1 MRTGTASPPTGGGF
15 SPSAPFVQPGAPKAR
30 RQPALLALGVALI
43 GVSAAGFVF
52 WNAKADH
59 KSPVLV
65 LARDVPYGQRL
76 VADDLKS
83 VQMSVPDGVKAID
96 AGSENIAL
104 NEVATTNLHAGS
116 VLTAADLGVS
126 PPIPAGDSLV
136 AATFDPTILPAG
148 LAPGRAV
155 TLVANGVVQ
164 DPTSKSTGT
173 PQLLPKDVAGVMIA
187 SGQGKQITYKATVVA
202 ISDKNKITL
211 AVAQDQAPA
220 IEELAFEGRFGL
232 VLLQNSQ

>member
-59 KSPVLV
+59 KTSVLV

-76 VADDLKS
+76 VAADLKA
-83 VQMSVPDGVKAID
+83 VQMAVPDGVKAID
-96 AGSENIAL
+96 AGSENITL
-104 NEVATTNLHAGS
+104 NEVATTNLHTGS

-126 PPIPAGDSLV
+126 PPIPAGNSLV
-136 AATFDPTILPAG
+136 AATFDPSILPAG
-148 LAPGRAV
+148 LAPGRSV
-155 TLVANGVVQ
+155 TLVANGVAQ
-164 DPTSKSTGT
+164 DPNSKSTT
-173 PQLLPKDVAGVMIA
+173 PQVLAKDTIGIMVAGGEA
-187 SGQGKQITYKATVVA
+187 RQITFKATVVA
-202 ISDKNKITL
+202 INDKNKITL
-211 AVAQDQAPA
+211 AVPQDQATV